1 MADTNY
7 VWITIAVMAGVTFA
21 LRALPFVAGRW
32 LRRQGLVHKLGAT
45 LPLSVMTLL
54 LLHAMVG
61 AARDN
66 PAGVWQEGVAILL
79 VLVLQWRTRNTL
91 LSIVVGT
98 AAYLLMRNL

>member
-1 MADTNY
+1 MSDTDY
-7 VWITIAVMAGVTFA
+7 VWAVIAVMAGVTFA

-54 LLHAMVG
+54 LLHTMVG
-61 AARDN
+61 ATREN
-66 PAGVWQEGVAILL
+66 PAGIWQEGIAVLL
-79 VLVLQWRTRNTL
+79 VIVLQWRTRNTL
-91 LSIVVGT
+91 LSIVMGT